1 MHELYLLTMITRSTD
16 TKGLNQIMYKIKAAK
31 NWRLALQKGMDSVCS
46 KDILNVLAKVFV
58 NIDWVNRNR
67 ITFCAWF
74 LEG

>member
-1 MHELYLLTMITRSTD
+1 MKSHS
-16 TKGLNQIMYKIKAAK
+16 KAHKKAAK
-31 NWRLALQKGMDSVCS
+31 NWRLALQKGMDSVCR

-67 ITFCAWF
+67 ITFCDWF